1 MSSFKTLPLFSSGPH
16 RFATLRQGH
25 LVTPDFF
32 NSGFGGGSTPQGL
45 YDLTITVTGRLIA
58 QTEPGLRA
66 LRDAITNQLEEV
78 PTLGSLIDEHGHEYE
93 DMNLVGYQEDPAIDR
108 GRVRSVRYVATF
120 MRT

>member
-1 MSSFKTLPLFSSGPH
+1 MSSYKTLPLFASGPH

-45 YDLTITVTGRLIA
+45 VDLTVTVTGRLIA
-58 QTEPGLRA
+58 QTESGLRA
-66 LRDAITNQLEEV
+66 LRDAITSQLEEV
-78 PTLGSLIDEHGHEYE
+78 PTPGTLIDEHGHEYE
-93 DMNLVGYQEDPAIDR
+93 EMKLVGYQEDPAIDR